1 MNFKFKAY
9 RHNQPIHFHFNR
21 KIKVGILSILLVF
34 FGSMY
39 NLFAAEEY
47 AKKKLNYI
55 PAIIRYIAYGI
66 GIFCSGYVI
75 SLIVN
80 NFM

>member
-1 MNFKFKAY
+1 MEYFW
-9 RHNQPIHFHFNR
+9 
-21 KIKVGILSILLVF
+21 KIIGTLSILLVF

-55 PAIIRYIAYGI
+55 PALLRYIAYGI
-66 GIFCSGYVI
+66 GVFCSGYVI
-75 SLIVN
+75 NLISN
-80 NFM
+80 SFG

>member
-1 MNFKFKAY
+1 MEYFW
-9 RHNQPIHFHFNR
+9 
-21 KIKVGILSILLVF
+21 KIIGTLSILLVF

-55 PAIIRYIAYGI
+55 PTFLRYIAYGI

-75 SLIVN
+75 NLITN
-80 NFM
+80 SFG

>member
-1 MNFKFKAY
+1 MD
-9 RHNQPIHFHFNR
+9 ILS
-21 KIKVGILSILLVF
+21 KIIGILSILLVF

-39 NLFAAEEY
+39 NLFVAEQY

-55 PAIIRYIAYGI
+55 PVILRYTAYGI

-75 SLIVN
+75 NLIVDN
-80 NFM
+80 LM

>member
-1 MNFKFKAY
+1 MD
-9 RHNQPIHFHFNR
+9 ILS
-21 KIKVGILSILLVF
+21 KIIGILSILLVF

-55 PAIIRYIAYGI
+55 PAILRYTAYGI
-66 GIFCSGYVI
+66 GIFCSGFVI
-75 SLIVN
+75 NLILK
-80 NFM
+80 NFV

>member
-1 MNFKFKAY
+1 MEYFW
-9 RHNQPIHFHFNR
+9 
-21 KIKVGILSILLVF
+21 KIIGTLSILLVF

-55 PAIIRYIAYGI
+55 PTILRYIAYGI

-75 SLIVN
+75 NLIVN
-80 NFM
+80 SFG

>member
-1 MNFKFKAY
+1 MEYFW
-9 RHNQPIHFHFNR
+9 
-21 KIKVGILSILLVF
+21 KIIGTLSILLVF

-55 PAIIRYIAYGI
+55 PAFLRYIAYGI
-66 GIFCSGYVI
+66 GIF
-75 SLIVN
+75 
-80 NFM
+80 F

>member
-1 MNFKFKAY
+1 MEYFW
-9 RHNQPIHFHFNR
+9 
-21 KIKVGILSILLVF
+21 KIIGTLSILLVF

-55 PAIIRYIAYGI
+55 PTILRYIAYGI

-75 SLIVN
+75 NLITN
-80 NFM
+80 SFG

>member
-1 MNFKFKAY
+1 MEYFW
-9 RHNQPIHFHFNR
+9 
-21 KIKVGILSILLVF
+21 KIIGVLSILLVF

-55 PAIIRYIAYGI
+55 PTILRYIAYGI

-75 SLIVN
+75 NLITN
-80 NFM
+80 SFG

>member
-1 MNFKFKAY
+1 MDLLW
-9 RHNQPIHFHFNR
+9 
-21 KIKVGILSILLVF
+21 KIIGILSILLAF
-34 FGSMY
+34 FGSTY
-39 NLFAAEEY
+39 NLFAAEQY

-55 PAIIRYIAYGI
+55 PVILRYTAYGI

>member
-1 MNFKFKAY
+1 MDILWKT
-9 RHNQPIHFHFNR
+9 I
-21 KIKVGILSILLVF
+21 GILSILLVF

-55 PAIIRYIAYGI
+55 PATLRYTAYGI

-75 SLIVN
+75 SLIMN
-80 NFM
+80 NFMK